1 MLLFR
6 GYLYPMIALTGVEFR
21 LLEEQRALIQYSVGG
36 LLLIIGF
43 GLAFWIT
50 FQMGWRNA
58 FGEKLGLRTTGWFAW
73 SRNPIYVVT
82 WIGLIGWGLIANSSF
97 VSILLALW
105 AGMYFLA
112 PFVEEPWLER
122 EYGEEYRS
130 YKARTPRFI

>member
-1 MLLFR
+1 
-6 GYLYPMIALTGVEFR
+6 MIILTGLEFR
-21 LLEEQRALIQYSVGG
+21 FLQGKYGLIQYSIGG
-36 LLLIIGF
+36 LLLIVGF
-43 GLAFWIT
+43 CLAFWIT
-50 FQMGWRNA
+50 LQMGWRNA

-82 WIGLIGWGLIANSSF
+82 CIGLIGWGLVANSIL

-105 AGMYFLA
+105 AVMYVLA

-122 EYGEEYRS
+122 EYGQKYRD